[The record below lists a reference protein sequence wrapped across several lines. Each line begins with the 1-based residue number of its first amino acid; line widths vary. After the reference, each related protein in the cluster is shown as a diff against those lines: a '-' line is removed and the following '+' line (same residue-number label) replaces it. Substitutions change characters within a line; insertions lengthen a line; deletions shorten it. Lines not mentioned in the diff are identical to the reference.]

1 MAIPTYVPLIISLI
15 ALVVPVLNLLRILFE
30 TADGYRKCSEAVI
43 GPWSKLRWR
52 RWSWSEFR
60 FEVHFVTP
68 KLELQDISKA
78 RVKEASYRECFLALP
93 DRVPK
98 KQEGEADDTN
108 PRSAGNKSPQPWY
121 RRISTQHWKFFD
133 SAKRDHALAQS
144 GYVLDTSLTTDFDN
158 RIINMKRRSTLSA
171 PCGDEESEQGNA
183 SSVKHR
189 FVSDQ
194 RVSWLSFLRH
204 LHRVQNRMASNSQP
218 PSGLGLGPGQA
229 GSLPTPQPPSDLGP
243 DPWASLLDNPKC
255 ANLDLLKSR
264 HPTGVSV
271 SFVEWTWDSLPAKAT
286 RPMATT
292 MLGTLVIMAARLG
305 MQWRIDL
312 EKDTFQASGNGY
324 SLSCTQ
330 APEMGLVATF
340 TAEEKD
346 HRRSPYALAFNNPTD
361 KLMCGIIPG
370 ATILVDEDFYCTDDL
385 GKTEVLNVVLNAIDR
400 SGWLRQHLDLQP
412 EGSDKDQTRWT
423 DMLSNEITA
432 LLCEF
437 LPQEGAKDHIFS
449 GWKEGING
457 LAVCPLNSPQFLN
470 VFLAYLDPYSES
482 RSSREHSHVLDQVSK
497 LAKLIAEDDD
507 EQSTQYAQRIFE
519 RTTIYLISNGFGK
532 EHHGQKLYLHLVA
545 AHCGLSSSAWE
556 TTLSYLRN
564 PKILRKET
572 KNGWE
577 LHYEQVEV
585 SIPYGQD
592 LPKEAEEGERDNKA
606 KTFYLNRTGEVFSW
620 QGEPAPFEVEAEVF
634 ARKYLQEA
642 EKIFNYR
649 MPDALMEYFRG
660 VNCRMEKETCRDAWL
675 VMMLRGIAWFA
686 VKNKRGKLAPARS
699 GSAIPSSLWDN
710 QRPVWMI

>member
-1 MAIPTYVPLIISLI
+1 MAIPTYVPLIVSLI

-78 RVKEASYRECFLALP
+78 RLEEASYRECFLALP

-98 KQEGEADDTN
+98 KQEGEADDTDSR
-108 PRSAGNKSPQPWY
+108 PAGNKSPQPWY
-121 RRISTQHWKFFD
+121 RRISTRHWRFFD
-133 SAKRDHALAQS
+133 SAKRAHALAQS
-144 GYVLDTSLTTDFDN
+144 GYVLDTSLTTNFAN
-158 RIINMKRRSTLSA
+158 RIINMERHSTLST
-171 PCGDEESEQGNA
+171 PCGDEEQGNK

-204 LHRVQNRMASNSQP
+204 LHRVQNRMVSNSQP
-218 PSGLGLGPGQA
+218 PSGLGLGPSQA
-229 GSLPTPQPPSDLGP
+229 GSLPTPQRPSDLGP
-243 DPWASLLDNPKC
+243 DPWASLLEEPEC

-271 SFVEWTWDSLPAKAT
+271 SFVEWTWDSLPSKAT

-292 MLGTLVIMAARLG
+292 TLGTLVIMATRLG

-312 EKDTFQASGNGY
+312 EKDSYQASGNGY
-324 SLSCTQ
+324 SLSCNQ
-330 APEMGLVATF
+330 VPEMGLVATF
-340 TAEEKD
+340 TAEERD
-346 HRRSPYALAFNNPTD
+346 HRSFPHALAFNTPTD
-361 KLMCGIIPG
+361 KFMCGIIPG
-370 ATILVDEDFYCTDDL
+370 ATLLVDQDFHCTDDL

-423 DMLSNEITA
+423 DMLSTEITA

-470 VFLAYLDPYSES
+470 DFRAYLSPCLQS
-482 RSSREHSHVLDQVSK
+482 RSDGEHSAHHVFDQISK
-497 LAKLIAEDDD
+497 LATLIADDD
-507 EQSTQYAQRIFE
+507 AEQLLHYTQHVFE
-519 RTTIYLISNGFGK
+519 RTTLWFVSHIFGNKIYR
-532 EHHGQKLYLHLVA
+532 QKLYLHLVA
-545 AHCGLSSSAWE
+545 AHC
-556 TTLSYLRN
+556 TLSHTAWKATLSCLRT
-564 PKILRKET
+564 PRVPEEMIGRDDDDET
-572 KNGWE
+572 RTW
-577 LHYEQVEV
+577 YVEV
-585 SIPYGQD
+585 DGKRCYWRG
-592 LPKEAEEGERDNKA
+592 
-606 KTFYLNRTGEVFSW
+606 KTPTV
-620 QGEPAPFEVEAEVF
+620 EVETEVL
-634 ARKYLQEA
+634 AREYLQEVKKGGLEA
-642 EKIFNYR
+642 
-649 MPDALMEYFRG
+649 YFQAVG
-660 VNCRMEKETCRDAWL
+660 MGHIHQVFVNPWL
-675 VMMLRGIAWFA
+675 VMMLRGIAWFTSQ
-686 VKNKRGKLAPARS
+686 NTEGTLAPARS
-699 GSAIPSSLWDN
+699 GGAIPSSLWDN
-710 QRPVWMI
+710 QRPVWII